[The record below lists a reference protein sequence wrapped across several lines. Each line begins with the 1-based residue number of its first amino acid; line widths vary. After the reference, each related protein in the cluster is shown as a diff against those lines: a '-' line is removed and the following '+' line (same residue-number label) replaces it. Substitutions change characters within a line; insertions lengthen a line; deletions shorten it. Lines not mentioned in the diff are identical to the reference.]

1 MKTLQ
6 KLKKNPKLGGFLLL
20 FVSVATLSIYDNTK
34 NSCVLKETRNEQLL
48 RLFCSKDFTDSLSES
63 QLNNFSQ
70 TICLQPS
77 QFPECSLKASC
88 SQAAFVEVS
97 NFIEDNPLFGI
108 LSIVLAYSVGSLFL
122 PGSFLTLTSSAAV
135 ATAFPDLSLGVVVL
149 LGTACV
155 WGGAMI
161 GSSIAF
167 CLGRFV
173 FRSYAISLKKNYK
186 VLEVIDLVI
195 EDRGQALKVTLL
207 LRLSPVVPF
216 VANNFILG
224 TTAMDF
230 DIFVT
235 GTAFGIIP
243 GTAAYV
249 FIGVS
254 IARALVSKE
263 KEVDGTLVLDD
274 TSCETKDTSSITNIL
289 LVVGAIATVL
299 AVGFISRYARK
310 EWIRIR
316 DQAKNKPDEEKV
328 EFLV

>member
-1 MKTLQ
+1 ME
-6 KLKKNPKLGGFLLL
+6 KKHRFKASPRILGFFLLL
-20 FVSVATLSIYDNTK
+20 FSITAFLVYDNTQK
-34 NSCVLKETRNEQLL
+34 PCIIKETRNEQLL
-48 RLFCSKDFTDSLSES
+48 RLFCNKDFKNSLNPDENDDFSENLCVPLSE
-63 QLNNFSQ
+63 
-70 TICLQPS
+70 
-77 QFPECSLKASC
+77 FPECSLKASC

-108 LSIVLAYSVGSLFL
+108 LSIVLAYSIGSLFL
-122 PGSFLTLTSSAAV
+122 PGSFLTLTTAAAV
-135 ATAFPDLSLGVVVL
+135 ATGFPDLSLGVVVL
-149 LGTACV
+149 VGTACV

-167 CLGRFV
+167 FLGRFV
-173 FRSYAISLKKNYK
+173 FRSYAMTVKRKYT
-186 VLEVIDLVI
+186 VLEVIDSVI

-216 VANNFILG
+216 VALNFILG
-224 TTAMDF
+224 TTAIDY
-230 DIFVT
+230 DIFLT

-243 GTAAYV
+243 GTASFV
-249 FIGVS
+249 FIGAS
-254 IARALVSKE
+254 IARSLVSKE

-316 DQAKNKPDEEKV
+316 DQAKNKPNEEKV
-328 EFLV
+328 